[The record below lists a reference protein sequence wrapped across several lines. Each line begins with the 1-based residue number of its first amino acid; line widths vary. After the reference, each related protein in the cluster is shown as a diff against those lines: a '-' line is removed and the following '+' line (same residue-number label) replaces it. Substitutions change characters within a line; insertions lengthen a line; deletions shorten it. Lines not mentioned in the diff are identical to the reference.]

1 MNDPR
6 TVDERLRAAAQ
17 DSSRREQIR
26 DRLSQ
31 LIHISA
37 SRRRRYQHEL
47 EMGKVDRQQLLT
59 LNDAWQKVERAIIS
73 LVEEMQKVDSRIREK
88 RD

>member
-1 MNDPR
+1 MNDPLS
-6 TVDERLRAAAQ
+6 VDERLRVAAQ

-37 SRRRRYQHEL
+37 RRRGRYQHEL
-47 EMGKVDRQQLLT
+47 EMGRVDRHQLLS
-59 LNDAWQKVERAIIS
+59 LNEAWQQVEGVIIS
-73 LVEEMQKVDSRIREK
+73 LVEEMKAIDSRIRE
-88 RD
+88 RRE